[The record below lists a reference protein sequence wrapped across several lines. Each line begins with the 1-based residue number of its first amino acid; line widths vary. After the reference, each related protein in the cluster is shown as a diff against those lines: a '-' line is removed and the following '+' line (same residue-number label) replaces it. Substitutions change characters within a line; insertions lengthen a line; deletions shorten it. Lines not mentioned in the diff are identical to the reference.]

1 MTSVVGSPAPDSVDE
16 PVPRRP
22 DRRPRSALPELN
34 MRQLES
40 FRAVAEEGD
49 ITHAAA
55 RLHTTRQ
62 TVAAQLDQLEQALE
76 VPLLVRDSRGVSL
89 TAAGEIFADGAT
101 TMVTGLSELSA
112 RMNAGAGQ
120 VIDRLRV
127 ACCPRS
133 STDFLIRIAEELE
146 AADPG
151 LRVVL
156 VSVRSMP
163 ETLRELES
171 GGADVALMWLPIGGK
186 RLRYSVIGRD
196 SWVAVLARDH
206 RFAGRKQVQLADLA
220 GETLVLPA
228 IFLSAPAAQYWAA
241 ALRPGAARSEP
252 VVLDTAEG
260 PIATAQRHGVWL
272 APQSLGRRFS
282 GTGNSVVPISD
293 APPIDAAVAWTARA
307 SKPLIDQLIRA
318 VRAAMGESS

>member
-89 TAAGEIFADGAT
+89 TAAGEIFADGVT
-101 TMVTGLSELSA
+101 TMVAGLLELSA
-112 RMNAGAGQ
+112 RMNTGAGQ
-120 VIDRLRV
+120 SIDRLRV
-127 ACCPRS
+127 TCSPRS
-133 STDFLIRIAEELE
+133 SADFLIRIAQQLE

-163 ETLRELES
+163 ESLRELES
-171 GGADVALMWLPIGGK
+171 GGADVALIWLPVGGK
-186 RLRYSVIGRD
+186 HLRYSVIGQD

-206 RFAGRKQVQLADLA
+206 RFAGREQVVLADLA

-241 ALRPGAARSEP
+241 ALRPEAGRPEP

-260 PIATAQRHGVWL
+260 PTTARRHGVWL
-272 APQSLGRRFS
+272 APKSLGRRFS
-282 GTGNSVVPISD
+282 DADNSVVPISD
-293 APPIDAAVAWTARA
+293 APPIEAAVAWTARA
-307 SKPLIDQLIRA
+307 SQPLIGELIRA
-318 VRAAMGESS
+318 VRAAVEESS